1 MVCDMQV
8 ATPGKAR
15 IFYGMRMRTFDFR
28 TVGVRG
34 LPAVILGALFALVLA
49 VIVALVAV
57 VGMALSVGGLIASS
71 VAMIADRIRRHLSSG
86 QQTVE
91 GPPRDASDRVSV
103 VRNDD
108 AIEVEVLS
116 IREGG
121 KESDSH

>member
-8 ATPGKAR
+8 ATRGKAR
-15 IFYGMRMRTFDFR
+15 IFYGMRMRAFDFR

-34 LPAVILGALFALVLA
+34 LPAVILGGLFALVLA

-57 VGMALSVGGLIASS
+57 VGMALSVGGLIAST
-71 VAMIADRIRRHLSSG
+71 VTMIAGGIRRRLSSG
-86 QQTVE
+86 HSSVE
-91 GPPRDASDRVSV
+91 RPSHEASDRVSV
-103 VRNDD
+103 VRDDD